1 MFDKGYLTIT
11 NYLRVEVSIK
21 IKEEFEN
28 GRDYYKYHGNALI
41 NIPSRLIDRPSGNFI
56 EWHNQNVY
64 KG

>member
-1 MFDKGYLTIT
+1 MTIT
-11 NYLRVEVSIK
+11 DQFKIEVSRK

-28 GRDYYKYHGNALI
+28 GRDYYKYHGGDLLI
-41 NIPSRLIDRPSGNFI
+41 LPKRESEKPARLFL